1 HYQRGSIYWS
11 PATGAHEVH
20 GAIRDKWASLRWE
33 NSYLGYPTSDE
44 MDDGHG
50 GRVSRFQGGSIYWS
64 FWGGAR
70 DFGMA
75 VS

>member
-1 HYQRGSIYWS
+1 
-11 PATGAHEVH
+11 
-20 GAIRDKWASLRWE
+20 
-33 NSYLGYPTSDE
+33 

-50 GRVSRFQGGSIYWS
+50 GRDSRFQGGSIYWS